1 MRNENRNVRKTVPER
16 MLYSLSIIFWSD
28 YMPSGKLY
36 SGSRKFGRVICIKYD
51 FQSYCVIKNMH
62 NLCVEFTFCTEE
74 TIYWLIVL
82 ACYTSQV

>member
-51 FQSYCVIKNMH
+51 FQSYCVIKKYAQF
-62 NLCVEFTFCTEE
+62 VRR
-74 TIYWLIVL
+74 IYILYGGNNIL
-82 ACYTSQV
+82 ANSPGMLY